1 MKLER
6 LSENQI
12 RCTLYKSDLADKELH
27 LTELAYWNRQSQRT
41 VPGTDATGIQ

>member
-12 RCTLYKSDLADKELH
+12 RCTLNKSDLVSVETAKEIK
-27 LTELAYWNRQSQRT
+27 EIYEGCNYEVFISFYFIA
-41 VPGTDATGIQ
+41 

>member
-27 LTELAYWNRQSQRT
+27 LTEHMEQTKPKNCS
-41 VPGTDATGIQ
+41 GN